1 MKVAMKVAMKAVKSE
16 DRRIANINTAKF
28 EPWLTKDGK
37 EIGQSI
43 LQLNDAYPKGVGF
56 HIYKM
61 APGFTT
67 DAHIHTE
74 DEEFF
79 ILEGDIIDNDGTR
92 YEPGDL
98 VWLKKGTEHN
108 SYSENGCT
116 IVVYIKEAEKLI
128 DA

>member
-1 MKVAMKVAMKAVKSE
+1 MKTIHSE
-16 DRRIANINTAKF
+16 DRRVANVSSAVFK
-28 EPWLTKDGK
+28 PLLTKDGSAS
-37 EIGQSI
+37 GQSV
-43 LQLNDAYPKGVGF
+43 LQLNDAHPMGVGF

-79 ILEGDIIDNDGTR
+79 VLEGDIVDNDGTR
-92 YEPGDL
+92 YVPGDL

-116 IVVYIKEAEKLI
+116 LVVYIREAEELI
-128 DA
+128 

>member
-1 MKVAMKVAMKAVKSE
+1 MKTVKPE
-16 DRRIANINTAKF
+16 DRRVANIHTAAF
-28 EPWLTKDGK
+28 EPLITADGSDT
-37 EIGQSI
+37 GQSV
-43 LQLNDAYPKGVGF
+43 LQLNDGNAKGVGF

-67 DAHIHTE
+67 DAHVHTE

-79 ILEGDIIDNDGTR
+79 VIEGDITDNDGTR
-92 YEPGDL
+92 YEPGDI

-116 IVVYIKEAEKLI
+116 LVVYIKQAEEMI
-128 DA
+128 EV

>member
-1 MKVAMKVAMKAVKSE
+1 MKPIKTE
-16 DRRIANINTAKF
+16 DRRVANIHSTPF
-28 EPWLTKDGK
+28 EPLATQAGNLT
-37 EIGQSI
+37 GQSV
-43 LQLNDAYPKGVGF
+43 LQVNHSNPKGVGF

-67 DAHIHTE
+67 DAHIHTD

-79 ILEGDIIDNDGTR
+79 VLEGDIVDNDGTH
-92 YEPGDL
+92 YVAGDL

-116 IVVYIKEAEKLI
+116 LVVYIKEAEEMI
-128 DA
+128 SP